1 MFKHQEKK
9 INTWVKSL
17 VTVSAL
23 SAGLLTS
30 VPASLANTITPEIN
44 QYIQSVSKQ
53 YQFDPKELTKLFK
66 HAHMNPDII
75 ARMNHPYEA
84 KPWAHY
90 REFFITPARIEQGVT
105 FWEANR
111 DVLTEAEQRFGVPA
125 SVIVAIL
132 GVETFYGQYTGKFSV
147 FDALTTLSFNH
158 QPRAEFFKSELTQY
172 LLMTRE
178 QKLDPL
184 ALTGSYAGAL
194 GMPQFMPSSYRR
206 YAIDYTEG
214 GSADLIHD
222 SRDAI
227 FSIANF
233 LKNMGWQVNKP
244 VAFNIKTHR
253 PLAEQWLSMNAKP
266 MLTLKT
272 LQSRGIAR
280 ELTLDK
286 NTPVAIIKLEAEKA
300 FNPNYWITTNNFR
313 AIMHYNPKINY
324 AMAVYQLSEEIQNAY
339 KQTITA
345 RAKSTSTRSAQRS
358 TV

>member
-1 MFKHQEKK
+1 MFKHRGKK
-9 INTWVKSL
+9 FSNWVKSL
-17 VTVSAL
+17 VNVTVLGS
-23 SAGLLTS
+23 GLLTS
-30 VPASLANTITPEIN
+30 IPASIANTLTPEIN

-53 YQFDPKELTKLFK
+53 YQFDSKALTKLFNQ
-66 HAHMNPDII
+66 AHMNPDII

-84 KPWAHY
+84 KPWEHY
-90 REFFITPARIEQGVT
+90 RKFFITPARIEQGVI

-111 DVLTEAEQRFGVPA
+111 NVLAEAEQRYGVPA

-147 FDALTTLSFNH
+147 FDALTTLAFNH

-206 YAIDYTEG
+206 YAIDYSQG

-222 SRDAI
+222 TRDAI

-233 LKNMGWQVNKP
+233 LKNMGWQANTP
-244 VAFNIKTHR
+244 VAMPLSTQR
-253 PLAEQWLSMNAKP
+253 PLGNTWVSSNAKP
-266 MLTLKT
+266 MLSLKT
-272 LQSRGIAR
+272 LQTHGLAKQIN
-280 ELTLDK
+280 LDK
-286 NTPVAIIKLEAEKA
+286 ATPVAIINLEAEKA
-300 FNPNYWITTNNFR
+300 FNPNYWVTTNNFR

-324 AMAVYQLSEEIQNAY
+324 AMAVYQLSEEIQHAY
-339 KQTITA
+339 NRTIAA
-345 RAKSTSTRSAQRS
+345 RAKSSSTRSA
-358 TV
+358 

>member
-1 MFKHQEKK
+1 MFKGQENK
-9 INTWVKSL
+9 IGTWVKSL
-17 VTVSAL
+17 VTVTVLTS
-23 SAGLLTS
+23 GLLTS
-30 VPASLANTITPEIN
+30 IPSSLANNITPEID

-53 YQFDPKELTKLFK
+53 YHFDPKALTQLFNQ
-66 HAHMNPDII
+66 AHMNPEII
-75 ARMNHPYEA
+75 ARMNHPYES

-90 REFFITPARIEQGVT
+90 REFFITPARIEQGVS

-111 DVLTEAEQRFGVPA
+111 DVLNEAEQRFGVPA

-147 FDALTTLSFNH
+147 FDALMTLSFNH

-184 ALTGSYAGAL
+184 ALNGSYAGAL

-206 YAIDYTEG
+206 YAIDYSNQ

-222 SRDAI
+222 ARDAI

-244 VAFNIKTHR
+244 VALNIKTHR
-253 PLAEQWLSMNAKP
+253 PLAEQWLSANAKP
-266 MLTLKT
+266 MLTLNT
-272 LQSRGIAR
+272 LQSRGIAKNVK
-280 ELTLDK
+280 LDK
-286 NTPVAIIKLEAEKA
+286 NTPVAIIQLEAEQA
-300 FNPNYWITTNNFR
+300 FNPTYWVTTNNFR

-324 AMAVYQLSEEIQNAY
+324 AMAVYQLSEEIQHAY
-339 KQTITA
+339 NRTITA
-345 RAKSTSTRSAQRS
+345 RAKSSSTRSA
-358 TV
+358 